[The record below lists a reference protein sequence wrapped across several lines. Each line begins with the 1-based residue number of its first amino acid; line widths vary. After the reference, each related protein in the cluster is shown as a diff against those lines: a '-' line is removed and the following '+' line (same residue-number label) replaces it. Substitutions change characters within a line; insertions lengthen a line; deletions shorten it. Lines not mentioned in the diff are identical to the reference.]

1 MAERVEEPIKY
12 DTVPSYPGDL
22 IGTGQRALPGD
33 MVATRVPHESP
44 LRTTPL
50 PPQNWFQKHEALII
64 GTAAVVI
71 FFAVWQAVG
80 SARIVSRLF
89 LPAPTDVIDAFTEL
103 VKDGEL
109 AQDLGYSGAEFG
121 IGYVLAAVVAI
132 PLALLI
138 GWYPRFRYALDP
150 FVTFL
155 YATPRIVLLPLFI
168 IWFGIGM
175 ESKVAVIFLGAF
187 FAILINTTAG
197 VRNLDAHLIK
207 VARSLGAGDLL
218 IFKTIALPGTVP
230 VILNR
235 LRLGIGHA
243 LHHGRGPWG
252 RALMRY
258 EHADVRVAL
267 PCDDRDRRAPRL
279 ADQPPHP
286 RQPRIQR
293 LAPPRLAAGSRG
305 GRGEVGTRPGQVR
318 DASHPG
324 GRAARGSAR
333 SPGRRQHCDHVVPC
347 GALGRDR

>member
-1 MAERVEEPIKY
+1 MAERVEE
-12 DTVPSYPGDL
+12 
-22 IGTGQRALPGD
+22 ALPIT
-33 MVATRVPHESP
+33 ARVPHETP
-44 LRTTPL
+44 VRTTPL

-89 LPAPTDVIDAFTEL
+89 LPAPTDVIEAFTEL

-132 PLALLI
+132 PLGLLL

-175 ESKVAVIFLGAF
+175 ESKIAVIFLGAF

-207 VARSLGAGDLL
+207 VARSLGARDLA
-218 IFKTIALPGTVP
+218 IFKTIALPGSVP
-230 VILNR
+230 FILTG

-243 LHHGRGPWG
+243 LIGVVVGELVAAQHGIG
-252 RALMRY
+252 RMMAIAGATFQSSKVFAGLFFIAAAGMLLTYAL
-258 EHADVRVAL
+258 
-267 PCDDRDRRAPRL
+267 
-279 ADQPPHP
+279 
-286 RQPRIQR
+286 QR
-293 LAPPRLAAGSRG
+293 LERHFDAW
-305 GRGEVGTRPGQVR
+305 RPQR
-318 DASHPG
+318 
-324 GRAARGSAR
+324 
-333 SPGRRQHCDHVVPC
+333 
-347 GALGRDR
+347 

>member
-12 DTVPSYPGDL
+12 DTVQNYPTEL
-22 IGTGQRALPGD
+22 VGTGTFP
-33 MVATRVPHESP
+33 TRVPHESP

-50 PPQNWFQKHEALII
+50 PHQNWFQKHEALVI
-64 GTAAVVI
+64 GTAAVVL

-89 LPAPTDVIDAFTEL
+89 LPAPTDVVEAFTEL

-132 PLALLI
+132 PLGLLL

-175 ESKVAVIFLGAF
+175 ESKIAVIFLGAF

-207 VARSLGAGDLL
+207 VARSLGAGDLV
-218 IFKTIALPGTVP
+218 IFKTIALPGSVP
-230 VILNR
+230 FILTG

-243 LHHGRGPWG
+243 LIGVVVGELVAAQHGIG
-252 RALMRY
+252 RMMAIAGATFQSSKVFAGLFFIAAAGMLLTYAL
-258 EHADVRVAL
+258 
-267 PCDDRDRRAPRL
+267 
-279 ADQPPHP
+279 
-286 RQPRIQR
+286 QR
-293 LAPPRLAAGSRG
+293 LERHFDAW
-305 GRGEVGTRPGQVR
+305 RPQR
-318 DASHPG
+318 
-324 GRAARGSAR
+324 
-333 SPGRRQHCDHVVPC
+333 
-347 GALGRDR
+347 